1 MANVATHSST
11 NTPTGQMRDQTN
23 GYLPIENYGL
33 IGNMRTCALV
43 GMDGSV
49 DFMCWQV
56 DKPYPS
62 HFRHVR
68 RSNPVPG
75 LTSTPRLCSAA
86 SWTRTR
92 EGTSAYTRSRT

>member
-1 MANVATHSST
+1 MMDTSSHSST
-11 NTPTGQMRDQTN
+11 TSPTGQMRRQSG

-56 DKPYPS
+56 AP
-62 HFRHVR
+62 
-68 RSNPVPG
+68 
-75 LTSTPRLCSAA
+75 L
-86 SWTRTR
+86 
-92 EGTSAYTRSRT
+92 SRAM